1 MPEEREYSQFLEDV
15 LAKLVPERT
24 YQLDVKI
31 ESRGRIRG
39 AEYSW
44 RRTHKITDVTSDNPI
59 LLDQL
64 VDSGEGGY
72 DSESEMRNDE
82 KYSVNSLYNA
92 IADYAERQLIKV
104 VRVDPNTIKYSR
116 RVRQAEEC
124 AQDLLKATA
133 DAYGLSPED
142 APEFIPDNE

>member
-39 AEYSW
+39 AELSW
-44 RRTHKITDVTSDNPI
+44 RRTHTITDVTSDAPI
-59 LLDQL
+59 PLDQL

-72 DSESEMRNDE
+72 DSESEMRTDE
-82 KYSVNSLYNA
+82 TESRDSFYKR
-92 IADYAERQLIKV
+92 IAEYAERQFV
-104 VRVDPNTIKYSR
+104 EAVRVSPDLVRYSKR
-116 RVRQAEEC
+116 AWQAEEC
-124 AQDLLKATA
+124 EHDLLKATA